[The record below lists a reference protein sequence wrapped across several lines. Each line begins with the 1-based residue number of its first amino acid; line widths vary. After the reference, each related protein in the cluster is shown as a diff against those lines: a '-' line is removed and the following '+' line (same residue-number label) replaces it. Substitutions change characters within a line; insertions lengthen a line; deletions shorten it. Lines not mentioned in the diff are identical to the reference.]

1 MAYLVALVP
10 AGALGALVDAGVE
23 ELLVSLLPLQPAKT
37 PSRPNSTV
45 RVSNLF
51 IVGVT
56 FTKR

>member
-10 AGALGALVDAGVE
+10 AGALGALVEGVV
-23 ELLVSLLPLQPAKT
+23 ELLVSLLPLQPANT